1 MATQNTK
8 AIKATKATTKKN
20 ATTKGAKGK
29 KAASKKNA
37 PGRTPPVVAKPGSKL
52 ARDLAVLAKLGKTE
66 LWQKYKEAFGRETRS
81 CNTNHLRSA
90 IAQQLQ
96 TGGAKAAKALVN
108 GAVRVATASTSGE
121 RDPRLPKVGTVLER
135 AHNGTTHKVKV
146 VEDGFEYKGE
156 KHRSLSGLA
165 KLITGQ
171 IWNGFV
177 WFALVKRPEAKKGSA
192 HAS

>member
-1 MATQNTK
+1 MATKNT
-8 AIKATKATTKKN
+8 KATKATMKKSAATK
-20 ATTKGAKGK
+20 AK
-29 KAASKKNA
+29 APSKKNA
-37 PGRTPPVVAKPGSKL
+37 PGRAAAPIEAKPGSKL
-52 ARDLAVLAKLGKTE
+52 ARELATLSKLGKSE
-66 LWQKYKEAFGRETRS
+66 LWERYEAAFGRKTRS

-96 TGGAKAAKALVN
+96 SG
-108 GAVRVATASTSGE
+108 ATAKPSKAVSLTREGSAHGE

-135 AHNGTTHKVKV
+135 EHKGTTHKVKV
-146 VEDGFEYKGE
+146 VDDGFEYKGE

-171 IWNGFV
+171 IWNGWV
-177 WFALVKRPEAKKGSA
+177 WFGLVKRPEAKKGAA

>member
-1 MATQNTK
+1 MATKYT
-8 AIKATKATTKKN
+8 KATKATTKKS
-20 ATTKGAKGK
+20 ATKKGAKAKGP
-29 KAASKKNA
+29 SKKNA
-37 PGRTPPVVAKPGSKL
+37 PGRAPPVEAKPGSKL
-52 ARDLAVLAKLGKTE
+52 ARELAALGKLGKSE
-66 LWQKYKEAFGRETRS
+66 LWERYEAAFGRKTRS

-96 TGGAKAAKALVN
+96 SG
-108 GAVRVATASTSGE
+108 ATAKSTKQAVSLTREGSAHGE

-135 AHNGTTHKVKV
+135 EHKGTTHKVKIV
-146 VEDGFEYKGE
+146 DDGFEYKGA

-171 IWNGFV
+171 IWNGWV
-177 WFALVKRPEAKKGSA
+177 WFGFVKRPDVKKGAA

>member
-1 MATQNTK
+1 MAIKNT
-8 AIKATKATTKKN
+8 KATKATAKKTTTK
-20 ATTKGAKGK
+20 KGAKA
-29 KAASKKNA
+29 KAPSKKNA
-37 PGRTPPVVAKPGSKL
+37 PGRSAPVEAKAGSKL
-52 ARDLAVLAKLGKTE
+52 ARDLATLAKLGKTQ
-66 LWQKYKEAFGRETRS
+66 LWQRYEEVFGRKTRS

-96 TGGAKAAKALVN
+96 SGGAKATKPPVN
-108 GAVRVATASTSGE
+108 GTARIAAASASGE
-121 RDPRLPKVGTVLER
+121 RDPRLPKNGTVLER
-135 AHNGTTHKVKV
+135 EHKGTTHRVKV

-171 IWNGFV
+171 IWNGWV
-177 WFALVKRPEAKKGSA
+177 WFGLVQRPEAKKGAA